1 MSDSEKLF
9 EAGLRAGFL
18 DESHG
23 ILEPESGYPDGP
35 YLAGVRRGREAWRR
49 ESAAALVV
57 DRLPANPWNE
67 DLTVG
72 QGGLC
77 A

>member
-57 DRLPANPWNE
+57 DREPTNPWGAKADARAGE
-67 DLTVG
+67 
-72 QGGLC
+72 LC